1 MTLVSPRRGADR
13 QWLAGAPEGAV
24 GPRGISPEKLRP
36 DRVGR
41 RFLRIGDLATES
53 GSVLRDVTIAYQCW
67 GRLNPLRDNAVLVLH
82 ALTGDSHVVGPA
94 GPGQPTPGWWD
105 GLIGSGAPL
114 DTDTYFVIAANVL
127 GGCRGSTG
135 PSSIA
140 PDGRPYGSRFPKV
153 TIRDQVSAEVR
164 VADLLGIDSF
174 AAVIGGSMG
183 GMRALEWAAGHSDR
197 LRRAVVI
204 ASTAAAS
211 ADQIAW
217 ATPQIAAIRS
227 DVNFRGGDYY
237 GNAAPVA
244 GMEIARQ
251 IAHATYRSAG
261 ELDARFGRAAQSG
274 EDPARGGRYAVESY
288 LHYHGSKLGRR
299 FDPNSYIV
307 LTESM
312 NSHDIGR
319 GRGGVAAALGRI
331 TTDLTVAV
339 VNSDRLYLPQEG
351 ELIATA
357 PCARPLVTIS
367 SPFGHDGFL
376 IEADQV
382 AAVVRGA
389 LAG

>member
-1 MTLVSPRRGADR
+1 MRLGGVGSHGVGSRGVGSEESSPGHT
-13 QWLAGAPEGAV
+13 
-24 GPRGISPEKLRP
+24 
-36 DRVGR
+36 GR
-41 RFLRIGDLATES
+41 RFLRIGDLPTES
-53 GSVLRDVTIAYQCW
+53 GPVLPDVTIAYQCW

-114 DTDTYFVIAANVL
+114 DTDRYFVIAANVL

-135 PSSIA
+135 PSSTA
-140 PDGRPYGSRFPKV
+140 PDGQPYGSRFPRV
-153 TIRDQVSAEVR
+153 TIRDQVCAEVR
-164 VADLLGIDSF
+164 VADLMGIDRF

-183 GMRALEWAAGHSDR
+183 GMRALEWAAGHRDR
-197 LRRAVVI
+197 LQRAVVI

-217 ATPQIAAIRS
+217 ATPQIAAIQA
-227 DVNFRGGDYY
+227 DANFRGGNYY
-237 GNAAPVA
+237 GGPAPVA
-244 GMEIARQ
+244 GMEVARQ
-251 IAHATYRSAG
+251 IAHTTYRCAG
-261 ELDARFGRAAQSG
+261 ELDARFGRTPQPG

-288 LHYHGSKLGRR
+288 LQHHGSKLGRR

-319 GRGGVAAALGRI
+319 GRGGVAAALSGI
-331 TTDLTVAV
+331 TTDITVAV
-339 VNSDRLYLPQEG
+339 VDSDRLYLPHEG
-351 ELIATA
+351 ALIATA
-357 PCARPLVTIS
+357 PGARPLITIR